1 MAQSIDEDINIRKNN
16 GRGKRFIDAF
26 VDFKK
31 FVSFEFQNINQKI
44 ANLNMKDQFSQGNTL
59 NEQQKQCKEGNN
71 SPKINRNST
80 NRYQPMTFR
89 NKFQPIYTK
98 PIDLKEDDSYT
109 IDLQRNNLATQ
120 STWIPSPVVNIYL
133 DRDLLHCHIR
143 NATIY
148 IVPGNTDSNNDVEFG
163 REAHIL
169 GTSTIKGIQRKE
181 FNAKLNKYSNR
192 LRPLIGTNG
201 EIWEA
206 NLKRSHIGCVN
217 TSHWLQR

>member
-31 FVSFEFQNINQKI
+31 FVSLEFQNINQKI
-44 ANLNMKDQFSQGNTL
+44 ANLNM
-59 NEQQKQCKEGNN
+59 NEQQKQCKEAIN

-80 NRYQPMTFR
+80 KRYQPMTFR

-120 STWIPSPVVNIYL
+120 NTWIPSPVVNIYL
-133 DRDLLHCHIR
+133 DRDLLHCHIK

-148 IVPGNTDSNNDVEFG
+148 IVPGNTDSNNDVEFD
-163 REAHIL
+163 REKHIL
-169 GTSTIKGIQRKE
+169 GTSTIKGIQRKQ
-181 FNAKLNKYSNR
+181 FNSKLN
-192 LRPLIGTNG
+192 
-201 EIWEA
+201 
-206 NLKRSHIGCVN
+206 
-217 TSHWLQR
+217 

>member
-31 FVSFEFQNINQKI
+31 FVSLEFQNINQKI
-44 ANLNMKDQFSQGNTL
+44 ANLNMKDQFSQGNTV
-59 NEQQKQCKEGNN
+59 NEQQKQCKEAIN

-80 NRYQPMTFR
+80 KRYQPMTFR

-133 DRDLLHCHIR
+133 DRDLLHCHIK
-143 NATIY
+143 NALIY
-148 IVPGNTDSNNDVEFG
+148 IVPGNTDSNNDVEFD
-163 REAHIL
+163 REKHIL
-169 GTSTIKGIQRKE
+169 GTSTIKGIQRKQ
-181 FNAKLNKYSNR
+181 FNSKLN
-192 LRPLIGTNG
+192 
-201 EIWEA
+201 
-206 NLKRSHIGCVN
+206 
-217 TSHWLQR
+217 